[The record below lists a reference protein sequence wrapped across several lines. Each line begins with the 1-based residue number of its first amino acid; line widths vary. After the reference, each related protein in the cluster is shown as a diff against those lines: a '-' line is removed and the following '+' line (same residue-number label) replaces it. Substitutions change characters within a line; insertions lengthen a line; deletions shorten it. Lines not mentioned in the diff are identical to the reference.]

1 MIPYKKYFTDR
12 NSHLHPYIPLFFVAF
27 LAILSFG
34 KILFLRDIFWDD
46 NCWLL
51 STYASNNLEEFLNT
65 GFIELRRIPL
75 GSFLYFL
82 FNFHKNTDYF
92 FLIWQPINLLIQILT
107 PIFLYLFLH
116 NLSRGRQLFA
126 FFAAVSYIVFSL
138 DYTLPY
144 FSAINYRIGLMLTI
158 ISFYLTERA
167 FVKDHPGWKCLST
180 ALLLSIISHYLLIE
194 ATVTFEPARLLVIG
208 YTLYK
213 NGNKSSLLIKKTL
226 LSWSPFILLSLPL
239 IPYKLIYK
247 PYGIYEGTYQT
258 NPFFFVEWKLHIAAI
273 KFLLFSQWRL
283 LIKML
288 SEAQISSS
296 ILSLTAALGCFFLLK
311 VFFRAMQKKSS
322 ADEAVS
328 RVKLDSHN
336 NRCLHSVKYY
346 LFLGVVFL
354 LPPLFLLEFASRDL
368 IPGLNNSHASLLQFG
383 YAIICGFFLHLFY
396 TRLINTKQKY
406 KWLSLSLALIVG
418 TGVFFNNLNLDIYFK
433 AWEKQNHFWKLFMTR
448 FPSLPEKA
456 TLMMDVRNPDFYDSS
471 DLDNAYDLELYLNLL
486 YAKSAAPEK
495 FRCYKVYTMEE
506 FHSDNT
512 KYGITRLKDPRFERV
527 THFGKEVLD
536 PQEFIFVYFQK
547 NEFLVNYEILEKHSD
562 VPYKMWVNNGFPLLP
577 QATFYP
583 LREKIKGLK

>member
-1 MIPYKKYFTDR
+1 MNSALNSIPIFKG
-12 NSHLHPYIPLFFVAF
+12 LFGNKLPIFLIAF

-65 GFIELRRIPL
+65 GFIELRRIPF

-247 PYGIYEGTYQT
+247 PYGIYEGTYQY
-258 NPFFFVEWKLHIAAI
+258 NPLLLGNLKFYYKMAAILLFFQLFILIKYISLTQVLTILLFLISMGLSFFFLTQLSSEIKYAASSSEISSQQSSSDRLKDKDHSIYFFFVLGLT
-273 KFLLFSQWRL
+273 LLMPVIVLFGYAGRDFSFG
-283 LIKML
+283 MN
-288 SEAQISSS
+288 S
-296 ILSLTAALGCFFLLK
+296 
-311 VFFRAMQKKSS
+311 
-322 ADEAVS
+322 
-328 RVKLDSHN
+328 
-336 NRCLHSVKYY
+336 
-346 LFLGVVFL
+346 
-354 LPPLFLLEFASRDL
+354 
-368 IPGLNNSHASLLQFG
+368 SHASPLQFG
-383 YAIICGFFLHLFY
+383 YAIIAGCVLYIFY
-396 TRLINTKQKY
+396 
-406 KWLSLSLALIVG
+406 S
-418 TGVFFNNLNLDIYFK
+418 
-433 AWEKQNHFWKLFMTR
+433 
-448 FPSLPEKA
+448 
-456 TLMMDVRNPDFYDSS
+456 
-471 DLDNAYDLELYLNLL
+471 
-486 YAKSAAPEK
+486 
-495 FRCYKVYTMEE
+495 
-506 FHSDNT
+506 
-512 KYGITRLKDPRFERV
+512 
-527 THFGKEVLD
+527 
-536 PQEFIFVYFQK
+536 
-547 NEFLVNYEILEKHSD
+547 
-562 VPYKMWVNNGFPLLP
+562 
-577 QATFYP
+577 
-583 LREKIKGLK
+583 